1 MSDRTTDRISTL
13 LYLHIAGGLDEAQ
26 SRELEEWCAES
37 DANRR
42 LFDRISDMNRLDG
55 ELQRR
60 RMINTSRPLEDMKKR
75 IRADR
80 WRKLR
85 PFVLG
90 TSAAAAAVALLLAA
104 GGAFTRHDTAPQ
116 DEIAAAEVAITGITP
131 GETKATLSIEA
142 GPGVELG
149 KDDGVVSKEIVEHKI
164 LAQASPQARQLSLE
178 VPRGGEFKIIL
189 EDSTVVWLNSCS
201 KLSYPESFT
210 KERRHVAVTGE
221 AYFEVAKDPR
231 PFYVETEGQLV
242 RVYGTEFNVRSYPE
256 EAQIFT
262 TLVSGSIALM
272 RADMPSGELLL
283 TPGHQAL
290 FSKEE
295 RDTSVKPVNADIVTS
310 WRNGKFVF
318 EGQTLN
324 QIMTDLSRWYSFDY
338 EFADEKLKD
347 IEFMGSIPRYS
358 EFDTVLAILEK
369 SGGLHFEMKESVIVI
384 Y

>member
-1 MSDRTTDRISTL
+1 MSHQTTDRIITL
-13 LYLHIAGGLDEAQ
+13 LYLHIAGGLDDAQ
-26 SRELEEWCAES
+26 RKELEEWCAES

-42 LFDRISDMNRLDG
+42 LFDRISDMNYLDR

-60 RMINTSRPLEDMKKR
+60 RMVNTDRPLEDMKKR
-75 IRADR
+75 IRESR
-80 WRKLR
+80 RKKLR

-90 TSAAAAAVALLLAA
+90 VSAAAVAVVLLVVNGVFTGNNAESEDEEALAA
-104 GGAFTRHDTAPQ
+104 SV
-116 DEIAAAEVAITGITP
+116 IANISP
-131 GETKATLSIEA
+131 GQTKATLSIEA
-142 GPGVELG
+142 GQTVELG
-149 KDDGVVSKEIVEHKI
+149 KDDGIVSTEIVEQKI
-164 LAQASPQARQLSLE
+164 LAQASPQPRQLSLE

-210 KERRHVAVTGE
+210 KDRRHVIITGE
-221 AYFEVAKDPR
+221 AYFEVAKDSR

-256 EAQIFT
+256 EPQIYT

-272 RADMPSGELLL
+272 RADIQSGELLL

-290 FSKEE
+290 FSKDE
-295 RDTSVKPVNADIVTS
+295 RNTYVKPINADIVTS
-310 WRNGKFVF
+310 WREGKFVF
-318 EGQTLN
+318 EGQTLS

-338 EFADEKLKD
+338 EFANEKLKE

-358 EFDTVLAILEK
+358 EFETALAILEK
-369 SGGLHFEMKESVIVI
+369 SGGLHFDVKDSKIVI